1 MEAELI
7 IHCLGLEGLT
17 VTVFGADHSI
27 PLTTDVLRVT
37 TFLGSI
43 EYTVAQ
49 LPVTYN
55 TADLH
60 GNLTISDSSGKAL
73 YRWRLHSTAQPSAA
87 GHWQSKSLLT
97 NSSGSETRSPSI
109 SAPPSSRTAETPL
122 TSRSNKALDE
132 PTNCRNASAAA
143 EAIVESPDGKPPFVL
158 LYKTT

>member
-43 EYTVAQ
+43 EYTIPQ
-49 LPVTYN
+49 LPLTYN

-60 GNLTISDSSGKAL
+60 GNLTISDGSGKAL

-87 GHWQSKSLLT
+87 GLCQFRSVLT
-97 NSSGSETRSPSI
+97 NSLGIETRSPSI
-109 SAPPSSRTAETPL
+109 SAPPWYRTAETTL

-132 PTNCRNASAAA
+132 PTNSQNASADA
-143 EAIVESPDGKPPFVL
+143 EAILERSDGKSPFVL
-158 LYKTT
+158 LHRTA